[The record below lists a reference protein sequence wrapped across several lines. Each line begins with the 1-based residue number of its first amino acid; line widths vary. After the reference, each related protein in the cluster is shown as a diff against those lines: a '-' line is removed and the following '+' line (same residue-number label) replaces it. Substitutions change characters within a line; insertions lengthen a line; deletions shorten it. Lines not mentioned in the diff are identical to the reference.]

1 MSEQW
6 NENQKNTQN
15 GEEPRV
21 EAYTPRENVSGSTSE
36 TSSVY
41 RYSGGEKTYT
51 GEGYSQSRESQN
63 GSSYQGQPYN
73 GQSYQNPYRSGQ
85 AYSGGQKP
93 KKPKKRIAWGK
104 IVGISAGIVL
114 ICATIGGA
122 AWGISRL
129 TGNGGGTQVA
139 AGTTEEATQGDPVIP
154 TSQVTASSDATASVV
169 DVSDVVEANM
179 SAMVAIT
186 TTEVYNSYSNY
197 YDYFVGNGSQQEVT
211 GAGSGIIIGDNGS
224 ELWILTNNHVVSG
237 ADSVKVTFD
246 DGSTVDA
253 YVKGTNENPD
263 LAMVGVSMDSLSED
277 TVNSI
282 TKVSMGDSDSLRL
295 GEGVIAIGNA
305 LGLGQS
311 VSTGVV
317 SALNRDVQT
326 SDGGTMEG
334 LIQTDAAI
342 NPGNSGGALLD
353 MEGNLIGI
361 NVAKTSDTDVE
372 GMGFAIPISQVT
384 DIIEELTAAE
394 PLQQVSED
402 QYPYLG
408 VQLKDLDSNF
418 SSMYGMPSGILVYA
432 VEENSPAAAAG
443 MQAQDIITKFDG
455 HSVSNYSELND
466 RMSYYAG
473 GTTVTITVE
482 RVENGKYVEHELT
495 VTLGL
500 RSDYQE

>member
-6 NENQKNTQN
+6 NENQRDSQN
-15 GEEPRV
+15 GEEPSV
-21 EAYTPRENVSGSTSE
+21 KAYTPRENTSGSVTDA
-36 TSSVY
+36 SSVY
-41 RYSGGEKTYT
+41 RYQGGERTYT
-51 GEGYSQSRESQN
+51 GEHDSQSGFYEQS
-63 GSSYQGQPYN
+63 GPYS
-73 GQSYQNPYRSGQ
+73 GQSGQNPYRDGQ
-85 AYSGGQKP
+85 ADSGGRP
-93 KKPKKRIAWGK
+93 SKKPKKRISWGK
-104 IVGISAGIVL
+104 VIGIPVGIVA
-114 ICATIGGA
+114 ICAIIGGA
-122 AWGISRL
+122 TWGISRL
-129 TGNGGGTQVA
+129 KTSEDGTQVA
-139 AGTTEEATQGDPVIP
+139 EGTTQEATQGDPVISA
-154 TSQVTASSDATASVV
+154 SQVTSSADTSASVM

-186 TTEVYNSYSNY
+186 TTEVYNNYDNY
-197 YDYFVGNGSQQEVT
+197 YNYFFGNGGQQEVT

-237 ADSVKVTFD
+237 ADSVKATFV

-277 TVNSI
+277 TINSI

-317 SALNRDVQT
+317 SALDRDVQT
-326 SDGGTMEG
+326 SDGDTMEG

-372 GMGFAIPISQVT
+372 GMGFAIPISKVQ
-384 DIIEELTAAE
+384 DIIEELTTEE
-394 PLQQVSED
+394 PREQVSEE

-432 VEENSPAAAAG
+432 VEENSPAAEAG

-455 HSVSNYSELND
+455 HSVSNYTELNEQ
-466 RMSYYAG
+466 MSYYAG

-482 RVENGKYVEHELT
+482 RVENGQYVEHDLT

-500 RSDYQE
+500 RSDYQG